1 MEDYQ
6 EGSGSFELTAATVGS
21 LTVSRLTRIV
31 SGREDSIAP
40 DVLRAMELDKRSGV
54 TRLALRL
61 RKRLSARIMEESRLE
76 KLCRYERSLWE
87 RGRNLVAGLDEAGAG
102 PLAGPVVAAAVILP
116 PGFTLP
122 GVDDSKKLSARKREL
137 LASQIIQHAVSFA
150 FGEASPLEIDRVN
163 IFQASLLAMRRAVLG
178 LDATPEHLLIDARRI
193 PGIDLPQTPITGGDA
208 VSFSIASASI
218 LAKTRRDEMM
228 RGLDKKYPGYG
239 FARHKGY
246 PTAEHRQALRR
257 LGPTP
262 EHRKSFTLIPGT
274 WPSATEVPFLIK

>member
-6 EGSGSFELTAATVGS
+6 EGSGILELTAATVGS
-21 LTVSRLTRIV
+21 LTVYRLTRIV
-31 SGREDSIAP
+31 SGREESIAP
-40 DVLRAMELDKRSGV
+40 DVLRAMELDSRSGV

-76 KLCRYERSLWE
+76 KLCRYEKSLWKQ
-87 RGRNLVAGLDEAGAG
+87 GKNLVAGLDEAGAG

-116 PGFTLP
+116 PGLTLP

-137 LASQIIQHAVSFA
+137 LASHIIQNSVSFA
-150 FGEASPLEIDRVN
+150 FGEASPREIDRVN

-178 LDATPEHLLIDARRI
+178 LDAAPEHLLIDARRI

-228 RGLDKKYPGYG
+228 RGLDRKYPGYG

-274 WPSATEVPFLIK
+274 